1 MRPPLN
7 PTGADAMTQR
17 EQDLQ
22 TISNLWGAVPE
33 RECRMLLEVCE
44 EYLFPT
50 IPDELAHHLVRIL
63 PDEAVHELAW
73 MLRGYDH
80 KQCAEEE
87 AE

>member
-1 MRPPLN
+1 
-7 PTGADAMTQR
+7 
-17 EQDLQ
+17 
-22 TISNLWGAVPE
+22 
-33 RECRMLLEVCE
+33 MLLEVCE